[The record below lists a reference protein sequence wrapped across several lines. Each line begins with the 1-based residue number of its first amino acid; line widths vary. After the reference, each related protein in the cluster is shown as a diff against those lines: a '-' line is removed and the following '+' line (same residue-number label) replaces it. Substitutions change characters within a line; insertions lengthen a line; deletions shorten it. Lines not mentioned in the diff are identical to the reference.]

1 MIDIVLYGYT
11 DSTDSQGKLSRF
23 FNSSYE
29 IEKKGWR
36 CTEHHNMIRT
46 DLKYLGLIENYHV
59 YNLRMDKKQFAT
71 ENVFQD
77 YFRNN
82 MLIIISDDDYNNYKA
97 NRGSLSIPW
106 THRASYVRDLV
117 SMIMEENDNVEKGIK
132 KPNDKGEYVREI
144 RYPLPW
150 GLVQEWTIPDLN
162 SDKRAAAIL
171 ATNNHV
177 LYNNVDNFCYKKDAQ
192 LTTWNDETIKN
203 AVLRIINRS
212 KTATLAVQ
220 KKVLEAKKEIKSIV
234 INTLNIED
242 HFEEFDFLK
251 IEKHPSD
258 EQIYWRFTFKTIYDD
273 YYKNDSYKN
282 IYVYYDTRTKL
293 YSFSCGI
300 CGRKSANFY
309 MYFEQDNI
317 DMLFSAVKGLIYAFR
332 YGAGTQKSIAEYK
345 KELKKAQK

>member
-11 DSTDSQGKLSRF
+11 NSEDSQGKLSRF
-23 FNSSYE
+23 FNSSYQ

-36 CTEHHNMIRT
+36 GAEKYDMIRI
-46 DLKYLGLIENYHV
+46 DLKYLGLVENYHV
-59 YNLRMDKKQFAT
+59 YNLRMDKKQFET

-82 MLIIISDDDYNNYKA
+82 MLIIFSNEDYNNYKA
-97 NRGSLSIPW
+97 NRGSLSLPW
-106 THRASYVRDLV
+106 INRVSWIRELV
-117 SMIMEENDNVEKGIK
+117 PAIMEENANIENGIK
-132 KPNDKGEYVREI
+132 KPNQNGEYVKI
-144 RYPLPW
+144 IYFLSS
-150 GLVQEWTIPDLN
+150 GFVNEWTMTKTD
-162 SDKRAAAIL
+162 DKIAVIL

-177 LYNNVDNFCYKKDAQ
+177 LYNNVDNFCYKKDEQ

-203 AVLRIINRS
+203 AALRIIGRS

-258 EQIYWRFTFKTIYDD
+258 EQIDWRFSFKTIYD
-273 YYKNDSYKN
+273 DSYKN
-282 IYVYYDTRTKL
+282 IYVYYDTKTKL
-293 YSFSCGI
+293 YSLSCRLP
-300 CGRKSANFY
+300 GRKFTNIY
-309 MYFEQDNI
+309 MYFEQSNI
-317 DMLFSAVKGLIYAFR
+317 DKLFSSVKGLIYALR
-332 YGAGTQKSIAEYK
+332 YGSSTQKSITEYN
-345 KELKKAQK
+345 KAQKNAQK